1 MRNMILAAFAALT
14 LTVAAAPMAYANS
27 APKNQTGGNSD
38 NSFMRGGGG

>member
-14 LTVAAAPMAYANS
+14 LTVAAAPMALADS
-27 APKNQTGGNSD
+27 APKNQTGGSSD